1 MMDDLDEQT
10 NLIPPVN
17 ETNYDKPLKPG
28 AEIQASDQYDY
39 VPQSQHSVTAEDDT
53 AKQHKVG

>member
-1 MMDDLDEQT
+1 MEDLDERT

-17 ETNYDKPLKPG
+17 ETKPLKPA
-28 AEIQASDQYDY
+28 AEIQASDQYEY
-39 VPQSQHSVTAEDDT
+39 IPQSQNSVTVEDDT